1 MRYDYIVVGAG
12 SAGAIVAARL
22 SEDPTVSVLLL
33 EGGPDYPD
41 FDNLPDDIKYGYSTG
56 TDLAVEDRHDWGYT
70 AKVSDNYLT
79 PPLPEAEENLKDR
92 MLRMP
97 RGKITGGTSSINGQ
111 IFLRGLT
118 HDFELWESMGIQGW
132 DYESVLPYFRKL
144 ETDTNFGGDF
154 HGKEGP
160 IIAHRFPETEWTAP
174 QKGFEAACRSLGYPH
189 IADLNLPDAN
199 GVGPFPCNNP
209 RGIRMST
216 ALGYL
221 APVRHR
227 LNLTIKSNCRVE
239 RFILDRSRVSS
250 VKVES
255 NGEFFI
261 AHGEIFVLSAGS
273 LANPRILMH
282 SGIGPAD
289 HLQDNNLK
297 TLIDLPGVGENL
309 RDHPQNFVNATVADV
324 ESLDTTAPRLQ
335 VGLRFTATGS
345 NMPDDML
352 MWMCSYATDGDYR
365 DFIPSIQPSEME
377 KNVTGIQITISL
389 YLATSKGSVRL
400 LSPNPSDMPNITLNL
415 LKTDTDVER
424 MADGVRI
431 ASSIMD
437 NTELAEI
444 VRQRTSP
451 TDEILSSDQS
461 LYSWLRANTTTGNHL
476 TSTCAMGSDSNPMTV
491 VDNRC
496 QVLGVD
502 NLYIAD
508 ASIMPECVRANTNT
522 TTMMVGERVAEFLR

>member
-1 MRYDYIVVGAG
+1 
-12 SAGAIVAARL
+12 
-22 SEDPTVSVLLL
+22 
-33 EGGPDYPD
+33 
-41 FDNLPDDIKYGYSTG
+41 
-56 TDLAVEDRHDWGYT
+56 
-70 AKVSDNYLT
+70 
-79 PPLPEAEENLKDR
+79 
-92 MLRMP
+92 
-97 RGKITGGTSSINGQ
+97 
-111 IFLRGLT
+111 
-118 HDFELWESMGIQGW
+118 
-132 DYESVLPYFRKL
+132 
-144 ETDTNFGGDF
+144 
-154 HGKEGP
+154 
-160 IIAHRFPETEWTAP
+160 
-174 QKGFEAACRSLGYPH
+174 
-189 IADLNLPDAN
+189 
-199 GVGPFPCNNP
+199 
-209 RGIRMST
+209 
-216 ALGYL
+216 
-221 APVRHR
+221 
-227 LNLTIKSNCRVE
+227 
-239 RFILDRSRVSS
+239 
-250 VKVES
+250 
-255 NGEFFI
+255 
-261 AHGEIFVLSAGS
+261 
-273 LANPRILMH
+273 MH

-365 DFIPSIQPSEME
+365 DFIPSIQPSEVE

-496 QVLGVD
+496 QVLGVE

-508 ASIMPECVRANTNT
+508 ASVMPECVRANTNT